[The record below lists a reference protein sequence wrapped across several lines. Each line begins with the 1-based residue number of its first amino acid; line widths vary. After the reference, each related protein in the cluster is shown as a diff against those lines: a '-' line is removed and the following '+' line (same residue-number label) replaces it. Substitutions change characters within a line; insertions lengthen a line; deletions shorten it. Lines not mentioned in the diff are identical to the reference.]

1 MPRVVRIA
9 NLIVLALILA
19 VFGYLTYLGYPRFLD
34 LIQNLIGGSNNHSV
48 ESIITDSVFYRLK
61 TSLLGLGLLCFISW
75 FWSAKIYP
83 LVAQTL
89 QLPRYYFNWLTSNY
103 RRLNK
108 TEKLVFLVFILGS
121 ITIRLVLSAQTD
133 VIYDEAWTYLAFTE
147 KNPLVA
153 AVFYP
158 TSNNHI
164 LFSHLTQLCKLLPFS
179 ILTSQRMAALIP
191 CVLALTNVYFYLRK
205 RFNFLATLTALVFV
219 SCLFP
224 ITYYGFVARGYA
236 LILFFFTCAIVA
248 IESIMNNMNARLGWL
263 SLAVSC
269 ALGCYTI
276 PVFIYPVVTLF
287 LWVALNFVINRN
299 LADWGK
305 FFKYGVLFVAF
316 TFLCFAPIFVVS
328 GIASV
333 TQNKFVLPLSYSNLF
348 AGIGTHFQYTARF
361 FAGNLYWLVFIGI
374 LLLFLVTGLIFNK
387 KQRSPLLFSVLCF
400 IMMPVFIILHKVIPV
415 ERTWIYLLVPIAI
428 IIASVAQHISRP
440 VIMLVVV
447 LAFSTANFFNWQPH
461 MLWYDTICEE
471 DYLQGQYFSKYFH
484 NKNAHILTYT
494 RMNSY
499 LRFNQKLNHEP
510 WIIEERS
517 DSLKKGMYGIRYL
530 KDTKPPVIQP
540 QFKLILTHLDYELY
554 RYDE

>member
-1 MPRVVRIA
+1 MLRVVRIA

-19 VFGYLTYLGYPRFLD
+19 VFGYLTYLGYPHFLD

-48 ESIITDSVFYRLK
+48 ESLITDSVFYRLK
-61 TSLLGLGLLCFISW
+61 TSLLGMGLLCFISW

-83 LVAQTL
+83 LISQTL
-89 QLPRYYFNWLTSNY
+89 QLPRYYLNWLTSNY
-103 RRLNK
+103 RRLNT

-121 ITIRLVLSAQTD
+121 IIIRLVLSAQTD

-179 ILTSQRMAALIP
+179 ILTSQRMAAILP
-191 CVLALTNVYFYLRK
+191 CVLALTNIYFYLRK
-205 RFNFLATLTALVFV
+205 RFNFLATITALVFV

-248 IESIMNNMNARLGWL
+248 IESIINNTNARLGWL

-269 ALGCYTI
+269 SLGCYTI

-287 LWVALNFVINRN
+287 LWVALNIVTTRN

-305 FFKYGVLFVAF
+305 FFKYGFLFVAL
-316 TFLCFAPIFVVS
+316 TILCFAPIFVVS

-333 TQNKFVLPLSYSNLF
+333 TQNKFVLPISYSNLF

-361 FAGNLYWLVFIGI
+361 FAGNLYWLVFTAI
-374 LLLFLVTGLIFNK
+374 LVLFLVIGLIFNK
-387 KQRSPLLFSVLCF
+387 KQRSPLLFSLLCF

-428 IIASVAQHISRP
+428 IIASMAQHISRP
-440 VIMLVVV
+440 AIMLVAV
-447 LAFSTANFFNWQPH
+447 LVFSTANFLNWQPH

-484 NKNAHILTYT
+484 NKNAFILTYT

-499 LRFNQKLNHEP
+499 LRFNQKLNHEQ